1 MFKTKQ
7 KRIIKGFTLIE
18 LLIVVAIIGIL
29 AGVGIPMYNGY
40 MTKAKISATASKHKM
55 IAAELSS
62 GFTICADRSSTWTR
76 TISQNSY
83 GTFDC
88 SYIMADLNR
97 WMNIVQYHLAWEH
110 PINPYFPKG
119 HTSESVSRSGC
130 GADGT
135 QDQLG
140 KTCLTL
146 KGNIIGVTSNIGD
159 ESGNSKYLVSTIIA
173 E

>member
-1 MFKTKQ
+1 MNHKA
-7 KRIIKGFTLIE
+7 FTLIE

-55 IAAELSS
+55 IEAELSS
-62 GFTICADRSSTWTR
+62 GFTKCSDRGSTWS
-76 TISQNSY
+76 IKINPDYIGS
-83 GTFDC
+83 FDC

-130 GADGT
+130 GSNGV
-135 QDQLG
+135 QNQLG

-146 KGNIIGVTSNIGD
+146 KGNIVGVTSNIGD
-159 ESGNSKYLVSTIIA
+159 ESGNSKYLVSTIIP

>member
-1 MFKTKQ
+1 MNHKA
-7 KRIIKGFTLIE
+7 FTLIE

-55 IAAELSS
+55 IESELSL
-62 GFTICADRSSTWTR
+62 GFTKCSNRSSTWTIQ
-76 TISQNSY
+76 ISPDSNGS
-83 GTFDC
+83 FDC

-110 PINPYFPKG
+110 PINPYEPNE
-119 HTSESVSRSGC
+119 HNSESVSRSGC
-130 GADGT
+130 GSNGV
-135 QDQLG
+135 QNQLG

-146 KGNIIGVTSNIGD
+146 KGNIVGVTSNIGD
-159 ESGNSKYLVSTIIA
+159 ESGNSKYLVSTIIP

>member
-1 MFKTKQ
+1 MNSTKINH
-7 KRIIKGFTLIE
+7 KAFTLIE

-29 AGVGIPMYNGY
+29 ASVGIPMYNGY
-40 MTKAKISATASKHKM
+40 MTKAKISATATKHKM
-55 IAAELSS
+55 IESELSL
-62 GFTICADRSSTWTR
+62 GFTKCSNRSSTWT
-76 TISQNSY
+76 IQGAPNYYPSY
-83 GTFDC
+83 DC

-97 WMNIVQYHLAWEH
+97 WMNIVQFHLAWEH